1 METAFD
7 PYDILYDNGQKSP
20 NSDGLLFLNEIM
32 LGDFNNDSS
41 SISPVSNTIDHTGI
55 NIQYFMSI
63 LSNALFFEN
72 LETDFDAINF
82 EKLLNDL
89 LSSDPTMINEQSID
103 LSSTAFEPEPTTRE
117 MGTDPMEPTPS
128 TRPLIIRTTNANQLS
143 NPPIFFIQTTNNT
156 SIGNSLPIQSA
167 PSTILPNE
175 YYNLQLDSSSLTTND
190 YQMEEALPLTP
201 STLSESPDEGNSP
214 DSFHENAY
222 SKLLTNFDVTL
233 KNLFPSICIKILFLE
248 FTSNWFTCFN

>member
-1 METAFD
+1 
-7 PYDILYDNGQKSP
+7 
-20 NSDGLLFLNEIM
+20 
-32 LGDFNNDSS
+32 
-41 SISPVSNTIDHTGI
+41 
-55 NIQYFMSI
+55 
-63 LSNALFFEN
+63 
-72 LETDFDAINF
+72 
-82 EKLLNDL
+82 LLNDL

-156 SIGNSLPIQSA
+156 SIGNSLPIQST
-167 PSTILPNE
+167 PSTTTTLPNE
-175 YYNLQLDSSSLTTND
+175 YYNLQLDSTTNH

-201 STLSESPDEGNSP
+201 STLSESPDEGNSNSP

-222 SKLLTNFDVTL
+222 SKLLTNFDVTFQ
-233 KNLFPSICIKILFLE
+233 NLFPSI
-248 FTSNWFTCFN
+248 